1 MEDRGMSKAPVIGSK
16 KTSTVKGTPVAQ
28 LGDGFVL
35 VRVNAGKPSATL
47 RASDSAKALVGKA
60 AKALRKPGLP
70 KSSVFTGSGRIF
82 AYSVDP
88 TDPDKLIR
96 ETPDGKRQSGRLV
109 NGRFL
114 VKA

>member
-1 MEDRGMSKAPVIGSK
+1 MSKAPVMAAK
-16 KTSTVKGTPVAQ
+16 KPGTVKGTPVAQ

-35 VRVNAGKPSATL
+35 VRVNAGKPSTTL

-60 AKALRKPGLP
+60 AKALRKP
-70 KSSVFTGSGRIF
+70 GSGRIF